1 MNIQIKLAWR
11 YLAGRKLR
19 NTLTT
24 LAIFFGVTI
33 IVGLGALAPALK
45 DTLAKSVAASSMNID
60 LLITQTAKSFF
71 DAQLAQEVA
80 GLPGLVDGSGLISRN
95 LFLPSGATMQ
105 TADGSPVSTLEVYG
119 LDLETG
125 RGLYAIVLSEGRQ
138 LNEGRLPQAGDG
150 NVIVISQALA
160 DGMGLYIGDSL
171 ELPAAFGST
180 HFEIIGILSDYGVIL
195 GVEQVFMPLKAVQDL
210 FNTPGQI
217 NAIAAQYAQGADQEI
232 VKEAVIQRLGEG
244 YQIGS
249 VGAGGDAFSTVLQ
262 MIDVI
267 FTMFGALTLAM
278 AGFIMFN
285 TFQTVVV
292 ERRHDIGMLRAI
304 GAPRRTILNL
314 VLLESLIQGVLG
326 STAGLLAGFLL
337 AKGVVPLLAP
347 VWERLLHAQI
357 GQPVFSIQILAI
369 AITLGLGIPVL
380 SAFIPA
386 RAAIRITP
394 LEALQPSIAGYSR
407 RAVGKR
413 ALLGIL
419 VIALSLLTLLTGNLG
434 LSALGAM
441 SFLIGLLL
449 VGPALVYPIADFFG
463 RFLTLVFAREG
474 QLARGNLTRQPN
486 RSAITA
492 SSMTISLAIIVALT
506 GLATTIK
513 NGMLG
518 YLDLSLK
525 ADYLLLPENLVL
537 GEGNVGAGPELVSA
551 LRELRGVQSVTSL
564 RRADALVDG
573 AKTQLIGVDPETY
586 PSISGLYFI
595 AGNSEQAYQR
605 IAAGRSAIVNGIF
618 AFQYKVKVG
627 DQVSVQTTGGPQT
640 YQVAG
645 IGLDFINA
653 KQATVYLS
661 HANLA
666 EDFNSTND
674 QIILLNLTD
683 AADQRTVEAALL
695 EVASG
700 YPSFGVI
707 SFDKLR
713 EAQLV
718 NLGSLTTGLY
728 SVMLLLAIPS
738 LLALTNTLGINVLER
753 TREIGMLRAV
763 GATRRQVRRLITA
776 ESLLLVAMGAV
787 SGILAGIWLGAIL
800 VGSMSFAGLPM
811 PYYFPIGGII
821 LAIAAGMLFGI
832 LAALI
837 PARRAARL
845 DIIQALAY
853 E

>member
-1 MNIQIKLAWR
+1 MNMQITLAWR

-60 LLITQTAKSFF
+60 LLITHNAKGYF
-71 DAQLAQEVA
+71 DASLVDKIVE
-80 GLPGLVDGSGLISRN
+80 LPGVIDGSGLISRN
-95 LFLPSGATMQ
+95 LYLPSGAAMK
-105 TADGSPVSTLEVYG
+105 TAEGGQVSTLEVYG
-119 LDLETG
+119 LDLDTG

-138 LNEGRLPQAGDG
+138 LKQGRLPQAGDG
-150 NVIVISQALA
+150 NVIVISQPLA
-160 DGMGLYIGDSL
+160 DGIGLKSGDFL
-171 ELPAAFGST
+171 NLPAASGT
-180 HFEIIGILSDYGVIL
+180 ARFEIVGILSDYGVIL
-195 GVEQVFMPLKAVQDL
+195 GVEQVFMPLKAAQDL
-210 FNTPGQI
+210 FNTPAQV
-217 NAIAAQYAQGADQEI
+217 NAIAAQYAPGADQAA
-232 VKEAVIQRLGEG
+232 VKEAVLDSLGEG

-249 VGAGGDAFSTVLQ
+249 IGAGGDAFSTVLQ

-304 GAPRRTILNL
+304 GAPRRTIMNL

-326 STAGLLAGFLL
+326 TTTGLLAGLLL
-337 AKGVVPLLAP
+337 AKGVVPLLNP

-357 GQPVFSIQILAI
+357 GQPVFTVQILVI
-369 AITLGLGIPVL
+369 AVVLGLGIPVL
-380 SAFIPA
+380 SAVLPA
-386 RAAIRITP
+386 RSAVRITP
-394 LEALQPSIAGYSR
+394 LEALQPAIAGYNR
-407 RAVGKR
+407 RSVGKR
-413 ALLGIL
+413 ALLGGL
-419 VIALSLLTLLTGNLG
+419 VIALALLTLLTGNLG
-434 LSALGAM
+434 LSALGALC
-441 SFLIGLLL
+441 FLVGLVL
-449 VGPALVYPIADFFG
+449 VGPALVYPIAEVFG
-463 RFLTLVFAREG
+463 RFLTLIFAREG
-474 QLARGNLTRQPN
+474 QIAKGNLIRQPN

-506 GLATTIK
+506 GLTSTIR

-537 GEGNVGAGPELVSA
+537 GEGNVGAGPELVQSI
-551 LRELRGVQSVTSL
+551 REIPGVQSVTSL
-564 RRADALVDG
+564 RRAEALVDG
-573 AKTQLIGVDPETY
+573 AKTQLIGVDPISY
-586 PSISGLYFI
+586 PQISGLYFT
-595 AGNSEQAYQR
+595 AGNPEQAYQR
-605 IAAGRSAIVNGIF
+605 IETGRAAIINGIF
-618 AFQYKVKVG
+618 AFQYGIKIG
-627 DQVSVQTTGGPQT
+627 DQLNVQTTHGPRS
-640 YQVAG
+640 YDVAG

-653 KQATVYLS
+653 KQATIYLS

-674 QIILLNLTD
+674 QIILLNLSAGVD
-683 AADQRTVEAALL
+683 KQAAENALL
-695 EVASG
+695 NIAG
-700 YPSFGVI
+700 DYPSFGVV

-713 EAQLV
+713 EAQLI
-718 NLGSLTTGLY
+718 NLGSLTSGLY

-738 LLALTNTLGINVLER
+738 LLALTNTLGINILER

-776 ESLLLVAMGAV
+776 ESLLLVAMGAAF
-787 SGILAGIWLGAIL
+787 GILAGIWLGAIM
-800 VGSMSFAGLPM
+800 VGSLSFTGLPM
-811 PYYFPIGGII
+811 PYYFPFGGIV
-821 LAIAAGMLFGI
+821 LAIAAGMLFGV
-832 LAALI
+832 LAAII